1 MIYSNSA
8 KALFSTVL
16 HDGRR
21 GDINARDD
29 EYDHV

>member
-1 MIYSNSA
+1 MIYSYSA

-16 HDGRR
+16 HDWCR
-21 GDINARDD
+21 GDKNARDD